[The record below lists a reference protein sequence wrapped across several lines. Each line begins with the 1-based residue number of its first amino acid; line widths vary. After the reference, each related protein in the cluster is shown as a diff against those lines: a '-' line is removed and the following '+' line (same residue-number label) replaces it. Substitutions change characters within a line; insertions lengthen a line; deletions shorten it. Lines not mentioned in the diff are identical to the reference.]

1 MSWRQI
7 DMPGAN
13 VALARLDL
21 PADARQR
28 LLTELAHGTPW
39 EIRHI
44 TLFGRRMPQPRLV
57 AWYGDAHARYRYSG
71 ESFEPLPWT
80 PALAAVRTLVEAQ
93 CRSHFDSVLLNC
105 YRDGRDSMGQH
116 ADDEPEL
123 GPAPTIASLSLGA
136 TRTLTFRHRLRRDLP
151 TVKLDL
157 HCGDLLV
164 MRGDTQRNWKHGI
177 TRTRRPVGTRINLT
191 FRRIVG

>member
-80 PALAAVRTLVEAQ
+80 P
-93 CRSHFDSVLLNC
+93 
-105 YRDGRDSMGQH
+105 GR
-116 ADDEPEL
+116 
-123 GPAPTIASLSLGA
+123 
-136 TRTLTFRHRLRRDLP
+136 
-151 TVKLDL
+151 V
-157 HCGDLLV
+157 
-164 MRGDTQRNWKHGI
+164 
-177 TRTRRPVGTRINLT
+177 
-191 FRRIVG
+191 